1 MPGPP
6 ALRGIVALAV
16 AVAWFGSGGPAL
28 ARWLESTRVTTTRQA
43 SVHELR
49 IQAGDTPSAPV
60 QTLLDAATR
69 ASAREA
75 AWGRNVA
82 GLLTAAEREEGVA
95 RAASL
100 PPIPATGLASLLE
113 PEVRVLVVAIQAGY
127 GPATA
132 PLARA
137 PLLDP
142 WNRVDRRSRARA
154 LLALV
159 QAGLLD
165 PERAAMVLGT
175 TFDLL
180 EAQRERGEIEAE
192 LREILGD

>member
-1 MPGPP
+1 MPRPP
-6 ALRGIVALAV
+6 ALRGLVAV
-16 AVAWFGSGGPAL
+16 AVTLAWFGSGGPAL

-43 SVHELR
+43 SVSELR
-49 IQAGDTPSAPV
+49 IRAGATPSASV

-69 ASAREA
+69 ASAKEA

-82 GLLTAAEREEGVA
+82 GLLTAAEREEGLT

-100 PPIPATGLASLLE
+100 PPIPATGLPTLLE
-113 PEVRVLVVAIQAGY
+113 PEVLALVIAIQARY

-132 PLARA
+132 PLAHA
-137 PLLDP
+137 PLLDA

-159 QAGLLD
+159 QAGSLE
-165 PERAAMVLGT
+165 PERAAMALGT
-175 TFDLL
+175 TLDLL
-180 EAQRERGEIEAE
+180 EAQHQRSQIETE